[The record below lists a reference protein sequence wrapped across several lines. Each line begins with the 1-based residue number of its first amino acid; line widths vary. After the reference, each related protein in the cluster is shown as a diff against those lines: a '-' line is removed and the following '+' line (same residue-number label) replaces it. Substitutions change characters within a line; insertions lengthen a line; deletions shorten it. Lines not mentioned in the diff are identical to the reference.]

1 MKLFVFA
8 HRCSSRCSFERS
20 SAAGAYGAPTTELL
34 SSRWRAHQKVIIF
47 WFQKN
52 RRLFSFVLFA
62 GRFTT
67 FILRR
72 HLLKSDLRKQKKSV
86 LSLKR
91 QFDLKAF
98 SQQIIETKLSV
109 SDSKTSRCPDWIGY
123 PDSKAEFFV
132 YCFCFHYE
140 HSIRFQFVV
149 KMLSNWIIF

>member
-47 WFQKN
+47 WFQKKIYG
-52 RRLFSFVLFA
+52 LFSFFLFA

-72 HLLKSDLRKQKKSV
+72 GFWKVTQESKRNQQRK
-86 LSLKR
+86 R
-91 QFDLKAF
+91 RFNLKAF
-98 SQQIIETKLSV
+98 SRQIIRTELSV
-109 SDSKTSRCPDWIGY
+109 WYLIMKVSRLTKVSGKP
-123 PDSKAEFFV
+123 SRVFV

-149 KMLSNWIIF
+149 KMLSNRIIF